1 MFHNSMPR
9 YEILSS
15 DALAT
20 LDSGWRK
27 IVTEIGVQFAKPEA
41 VELFAANG
49 QKVGDHA
56 EARDLIRM
64 AGLEVRLELIRYHV
78 GPPLLEVLNRVGL
91 PEEKAAALRAL
102 LA

>member
-27 IVTEIGVQFAKPEA
+27 IVTEIGVQFAKP
-41 VELFAANG
+41 
-49 QKVGDHA
+49 
-56 EARDLIRM
+56 
-64 AGLEVRLELIRYHV
+64 
-78 GPPLLEVLNRVGL
+78 
-91 PEEKAAALRAL
+91 
-102 LA
+102 

>member
-27 IVTEIGVQFAKPEA
+27 IVTEIGVQ
-41 VELFAANG
+41 VERSAAMS
-49 QKVGDHA
+49 QA
-56 EARDLIRM
+56 ATM
-64 AGLEVRLELIRYHV
+64 AAIAS
-78 GPPLLEVLNRVGL
+78 
-91 PEEKAAALRAL
+91 KIT
-102 LA
+102 

>member
-1 MFHNSMPR
+1 MFLNSMPR

-41 VELFAANG
+41 VALFEPLDAA
-49 QKVGDHA
+49 D
-56 EARDLIRM
+56 E
-64 AGLEVRLELIRYHV
+64 GLLAV
-78 GPPLLEVLNRVGL
+78 GPPPRAEWPAL
-91 PEEKAAALRAL
+91 PTAAACAATANAL
-102 LA
+102 ATWRDAAS

>member
-1 MFHNSMPR
+1 MGSEMCIRDSEANG
-9 YEILSS
+9 
-15 DALAT
+15 LA
-20 LDSGWRK
+20 RQN
-27 IVTEIGVQFAKPEA
+27 GVRAGDVLVA
-41 VELFAANG
+41 VNG
-49 QKVGDHA
+49 QKVGDHE

>member
-27 IVTEIGVQFAKPEA
+27 IVTEIGVQFAKRSEETSSRFRD
-41 VELFAANG
+41 EL
-49 QKVGDHA
+49 
-56 EARDLIRM
+56 
-64 AGLEVRLELIRYHV
+64 
-78 GPPLLEVLNRVGL
+78 
-91 PEEKAAALRAL
+91 
-102 LA
+102 